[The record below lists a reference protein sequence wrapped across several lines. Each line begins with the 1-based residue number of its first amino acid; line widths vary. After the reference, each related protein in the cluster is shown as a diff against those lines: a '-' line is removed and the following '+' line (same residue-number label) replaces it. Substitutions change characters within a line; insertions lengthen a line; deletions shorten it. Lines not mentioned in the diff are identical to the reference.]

1 MMDVGICR
9 DIIKCV
15 AENLEF
21 EKKKALSFH
30 IIAR

>member
-1 MMDVGICR
+1 MDVGIYR

-21 EKKKALSFH
+21 EKKALSFH